1 MSANLRVLV
10 WPVAALAVLLLVMLA
25 LMIPAQD
32 AHSAQPTVLVGDSAT
47 MSPSTSAPGGGDG
60 GCC

>member
-1 MSANLRVLV
+1 MSANLRALV
-10 WPVAALAVLLLVMLA
+10 WPAAATAVLLLVMLA
-25 LMIPAQD
+25 LMLPAQD
-32 AHSAQPTVLVGDSAT
+32 AHSAQPTVVVGNAAT